1 MLSGRFG
8 IIHYSLFFFCLH
20 KRLESYVTY
29 LQYVC
34 CTQQIMRCLKET
46 YRHSVL
52 NLVKNEHGYL
62 KNFKIYAIVR
72 KAHDIVMAFL

>member
-1 MLSGRFG
+1 
-8 IIHYSLFFFCLH
+8 
-20 KRLESYVTY
+20 
-29 LQYVC
+29 
-34 CTQQIMRCLKET
+34 MRCLKET